1 MKTVVRGLPEIT
13 DRVTPPPLCASEVA
27 GVKRRA
33 EDTTAE
39 HRSPGRGF
47 DGRRGLSSGE
57 KKRKEKEK
65 HGRVRHLQ
73 NKLLMCH
80 AERHFHLA
88 SSPGFKTIRRH
99 FK

>member
-13 DRVTPPPLCASEVA
+13 DRVTPPPLCASEVT

-47 DGRRGLSSGE
+47 DGRCGLSSGE
-57 KKRKEKEK
+57 KIKKLNKY
-65 HGRVRHLQ
+65 GRV
-73 NKLLMCH
+73 
-80 AERHFHLA
+80 A
-88 SSPGFKTIRRH
+88 SSSKQTVNVSH
-99 FK
+99 

>member
-1 MKTVVRGLPEIT
+1 MKTVVRALPEVT

-47 DGRRGLSSGE
+47 DGRRGNGQRENIQNNL
-57 KKRKEKEK
+57 
-65 HGRVRHLQ
+65 HLQ
-73 NKLLMCH
+73 NKLLMCR
-80 AERHFHLA
+80 AE
-88 SSPGFKTIRRH
+88 I
-99 FK
+99 